1 MEQQQSRLELV
12 DSLRGF
18 ALMGLFLVHMVELFE
33 LYWVH
38 PTPSAVHDWVF
49 GLFAG
54 KAFALFALCFGLSF
68 FIIMDRAAKRG
79 VDFSARFA
87 WRLAILFVFGLLHGI
102 VYRGDILQI
111 LAPMG
116 LLLLLFDRIRSR
128 SALLVIAALCFAEL
142 PLLIHAGSA
151 FAGAEWAQGLPHF
164 FDDSSLKIVADGSL
178 SQAFNANLV
187 DGALSKWWYYIETG
201 RLSEIAGLFV
211 IGLLLGRIGFF
222 ADPRLFV
229 LERRLVLGGAILTW
243 IALYFIGPV
252 FLDLATRLGDAGG
265 SAQRNIGFA
274 IESWSALAAM
284 TAQVV
289 LFVELYQTAAQPAL
303 KLLAPVGR
311 MTLTFYVAQSLVF
324 VPLFY
329 GFGLGMHSWISQGE
343 ALAMGIVAFAL
354 QIAFARLWFRHF
366 LYGPLEWLWRALT
379 NTTLAIPFVRGG
391 ASAQRA

>member
-1 MEQQQSRLELV
+1 VEQQSRLELV

-18 ALMGLFLVHMVELFE
+18 ALCGLFLVHSVELFE

-68 FIIMDRAAKRG
+68 FIIMDRAARRG
-79 VDFSARFA
+79 VDFRARFA
-87 WRLAILFVFGLLHGI
+87 WRLAILFVFGVLHGL

-116 LLLLLFDRIRSR
+116 LLLLLFDRIGNRSL
-128 SALLVIAALCFAEL
+128 LLVIAALCFAEL
-142 PLLIHAGSA
+142 PLLIYAGSA
-151 FAGAEWAQGLPHF
+151 FAGAEWAQRLPHF
-164 FDDSSLKIVADGSL
+164 FVDPSLKIVANGSL
-178 SQAFNANLV
+178 GEVFSANLV
-187 DGALSKWWYYIETG
+187 DGAIAKWWYYIETG
-201 RLSEIAGLFV
+201 RLAEIAGLFI

-229 LERRLVLGGAILTW
+229 LERRFVLGGAVLTW

-252 FLDLATRLGDAGG
+252 CLDLATRLGDPGG
-265 SAQRNIGFA
+265 AAQRNIGFA
-274 IESWSALAAM
+274 LESWSALAAM
-284 TAQVV
+284 TVQVV
-289 LFVELYQTAAQPAL
+289 LFVELYQTAAQPIL

-311 MTLTFYVAQSLVF
+311 MTLTLYVCQSLVF

-329 GFGLGMHSWISQGE
+329 GFGLGMHAWISQSE

-354 QIAFARLWFRHF
+354 QILFARLWFRYF

-379 NTTLAIPFVRGG
+379 NTTLAIPFVRR
-391 ASAQRA
+391 AQPA

>member
-1 MEQQQSRLELV
+1 MEQQSRLELV

-18 ALMGLFLVHMVELFE
+18 ALLGLFLVHMVELFE
-33 LYWVH
+33 LYWAH
-38 PTPSAVHDWVF
+38 PAPSAVHDWVF

-87 WRLAILFVFGLLHGI
+87 WRLAILFVFGLLHGM
-102 VYRGDILQI
+102 VYRGDILQV

-116 LLLLLFDRIRSR
+116 LLLLLFDRIKSR
-128 SALLVIAALCFAEL
+128 SALLLIAALCFAEL
-142 PLLIHAGSA
+142 PLLIHACYA
-151 FAGAEWAQGLPHF
+151 FAGAAWAQQMPHF
-164 FDDSSLKIVADGSL
+164 FSDPSLKVLASGSL
-178 SQAFNANLV
+178 GEAFRANLV
-187 DGALSKWWYYIETG
+187 DGALAKWWFYIETG
-201 RLSEIAGLFV
+201 RLTEIAGLFV

-229 LERRLVLGGAILTW
+229 LERRFALGAAVLSW

-252 FLDLATRLGDAGG
+252 CLDLATRLGDAGG

-274 IESWSALAAM
+274 LESWSALAAM
-284 TAQVV
+284 TIQVV
-289 LFVELYQTAAQPAL
+289 LFVELYQTAAQPIL

-311 MTLTFYVAQSLVF
+311 MTLTLYVCQSLVF
-324 VPLFY
+324 VPLLY
-329 GFGLGMHSWISQGE
+329 GFGLGMHAWISQSE

-354 QIAFARLWFRHF
+354 QIVFARLWFRYF

-379 NTTLAIPFVRGG
+379 NTTLAIPFVRREPRVQP
-391 ASAQRA
+391 A